1 MKKVIG
7 VMLTAM
13 ALLLGSALPGHAWG
27 GYGGHHGY
35 GHHGYGYGGYGY
47 GGYGYRSHYGY
58 GTYGYRYPYR
68 NYPYAAPKVSPQQP
82 TVYVQQQA
90 YWYYCE
96 NAKAYYPYVQ
106 QCPSGWVRVVPP
118 TTEPGQ

>member
-7 VMLTAM
+7 VMLVAM
-13 ALLLGSALPGHAWG
+13 ALLLGSALPGHAWRG
-27 GYGGHHGY
+27 HGGHHGY
-35 GHHGYGYGGYGY
+35 GHSGYGYGHS
-47 GGYGYRSHYGY
+47 GYR
-58 GTYGYRYPYR
+58 TYGYSYPYR
-68 NYPYAAPKVSPQQP
+68 YYPYVAPKVSPQQP

-106 QCPSGWVRVVPP
+106 DCPSGWVRVVPP